1 MDQLQAMEIFA
12 EVARLKSFSEAARY
26 SGLTRAMVSKVVGQ
40 LEQRLGARLLYR
52 STREVSLTD
61 A

>member
-12 EVARLKSFSEAARY
+12 EVARLKSFSEAARLL
-26 SGLTRAMVSKVVGQ
+26 GLTRAMVSKVVGQ